1 MKISQIIEL
10 SPAFSAE
17 VNVQRDFDYNL
28 KGKNVYLDGYL
39 PNVSSRHIMRQLFES
54 LSFRDSQ
61 KVHLIMASYGT
72 GKSYLLLIM
81 AYLLGVSD
89 QEAFIE
95 LRKKIEDKEDTYN
108 DGLSST
114 LKEYWQSVSE
124 YLIVIPDYGTD
135 DFNQSMLAA
144 LNLALLEKK
153 LMYRPKTNY
162 LRAAEALESWQHNNP
177 DLYAKFESK
186 VNTKTGRDFIELLR
200 KCDGSTYESF
210 KFIFQEVVG
219 SEFSESH
226 GDIYQAFSDTAQH
239 IMSKGYKGIVVFHDE
254 FGGVLDKLINK
265 ETQTASLKIQN
276 FLEQVK
282 GKVSNANI
290 IFIAASHQNPSTIQK
305 NKLEDIEKVNG
316 RFIRH
321 QLVIEDAESEELM
334 GKVFITRDT
343 LAKDKLI
350 SGVINEDLLEQTEN
364 FSLYDGRNKAWI
376 AEKII
381 KGLYPL
387 HPLTAFVLPKLS
399 NQFAQ
404 NNRSMFN
411 FLSPKEIRAGGLK
424 KYIEETN
431 TALSS
436 EKLHLYTPDM
446 LLVFFEENLADSR
459 SENVASLVDA
469 YRTTLGKREDP
480 IIKRVLDNILV
491 LTATRKEQILPSFEV
506 LLWAMDTVQV
516 NDLQELMGSLVND
529 EILELNQHGVYEFP
543 AFGSRSLGKI
553 ITEEKSKLGTLTLG
567 RSKTIWTEVH
577 GPEAYA
583 FDEHND
589 IYGSNRSFQT
599 IWINHPD
606 ELDEYLNALLKNYG
620 WESKEPHIQGFIIYL
635 LSKDENDLEAYQ
647 KKIGVYTDV
656 LKYTIF
662 AFAKSADIFDKILS
676 TTENFMAWSNAD
688 RNTEVSGNANHL
700 QRVKAELNRLR
711 AELTTQIRNLFEPVN
726 WLWSFAELT
735 SGIEIKTPRAFDH
748 RMEEYINELFTIVL
762 KIKDIALWFIKP
774 KKEVSTVMSE
784 ILTAE
789 KNRLPLVNLN
799 NQSSTTRIMT
809 NFFNHLKLTTEIV
822 TLNKVHFGELKVPDS
837 GSAAEAVF
845 KLIEK
850 TLKVDQ
856 LTPASDF
863 FRPLLKAPYGLSET
877 VIKYMF
883 TCFFRANQENLLL
896 IDPKRPAQ
904 ALDKDSAS
912 LEELL
917 KPGSTYRIRKIEMSP
932 FEIRYLKQLNGL
944 FGKDAYA
951 NDFGELS
958 KRFDGLMNFLSPLHW
973 ALFKRKQDVE
983 RFYLELLQP
992 FLLEAASTGVDREKL
1007 AREFFMVTLP
1017 GLFLQ
1022 MASKEEFKNDNDNI
1036 PKLIAKLRVYKEYPH
1051 AEETAF
1057 KDEIIKTVSNSVF
1070 NAPIS
1075 TIDNFRDVVST
1086 WFSGLSYTIKSLA
1099 VFEDQSVMT
1108 WLKKMRS
1115 PDPVEI
1121 AKFYLEELATPSV
1134 KEWTN
1139 LGFQTHQY
1147 VATIE
1152 KYKTQIETYTRSPL
1166 VVYQSIARACF
1177 SMSANDCPTE
1187 EIFKETFQNWWDK
1200 LSPLTKAPH
1209 FEQPLVNIFVEEYQ
1223 TVLTVKEKF
1232 LTYIP
1237 AKWTQAGLMGII
1249 NPQWEEWSSVEVS
1262 VIAEEYGNCVKA
1274 LNAWRPPILEEA
1286 LCQVIA
1292 QCFDLMQANNFDALQ
1307 NGLTDEWLADLPDNT
1322 KLANW
1327 PEGSLEGSML
1337 TAIQQNQIRSFFLE
1351 TLPATFRLREFKYWD
1366 HEVLQQYEQKLS
1378 ALKSTIDDYKRPLL
1392 EVVAE
1397 LGKKLKIKADSLAEF
1412 RVQLRDNLRST
1423 EAYRFNA
1430 ANESGLLSDER
1441 AIPFLDEIRKLNS
1454 DDNLLEMIGVM
1465 AVEFK
1470 IERSYDQWSASEQSL
1485 FIKAFQEVFTYLQ
1498 KWKYPKDTR
1507 MDEARLKL
1515 NAEVEAIEKSA
1526 KLSKSQII
1534 KVLRDVLSDQINS
1547 GK

>member
-54 LSFRDSQ
+54 LSFRDSE

-89 QEAFIE
+89 QEAFTE

-153 LMYRPKTNY
+153 LIYRPKTNY

-200 KCDGSTYESF
+200 KCDGSSYESF
-210 KFIFQEVVG
+210 KLIFQEFIG

-239 IMSKGYKGIVVFHDE
+239 IMSKGYKGIVILHDE
-254 FGGVLDKLINK
+254 FGGVLDKLVNK
-265 ETQTASLKIQN
+265 TAQTPTLKIQG

-290 IFIAASHQNPSTIQK
+290 IFIAASHQEPSTIQQ
-305 NKLEDIEKVNG
+305 NKLEDIKKVNG
-316 RFIRH
+316 RFVRH
-321 QLVIEDAESEELM
+321 KLVIEDAESEELM

-343 LAKDKLI
+343 LAKDNLI
-350 SGVINEDLLEQTEN
+350 STVITEDLLEQTEN
-364 FSLYDGRNKAWI
+364 FSLYDGRSNAWI
-376 AEKII
+376 TEKII

-431 TALSS
+431 TALSR
-436 EKLHLYTPDM
+436 EKLNLYTPDM

-480 IIKRVLDNILV
+480 IIKRVLENILV
-491 LTATRKEQILPSFEV
+491 LTAARKEQIQPSFEV

-516 NDLQELMGSLVND
+516 NDLQELMNSLVND
-529 EILELNQHGVYEFP
+529 EILELNQNGVYEFP
-543 AFGSRSLGKI
+543 TFGSRSLGKI
-553 ITEEKSKLGTLTLG
+553 IAEEKSKLGTLTLSE
-567 RSKTIWTEVH
+567 SKIIWTEVN
-577 GPEAYA
+577 GPVAYV

-589 IYGSNRSFQT
+589 TYGSNRSFRT

-606 ELDEYLNALLKNYG
+606 ELETYLGMLLKNYR
-620 WESKEPHIQGFIIYL
+620 WESKETYIQGFIIYL
-635 LSKDENDLEAYQ
+635 LSNDENDLEAYQ
-647 KKIGVYTDV
+647 KKTGAYTDV

-676 TTENFMAWSNAD
+676 RTTDFMALTNAE
-688 RNTEVSGNANHL
+688 RNIEVSGNANHV
-700 QRVKAELNRLR
+700 QKVKADFIRLR

-735 SGIEIKTPRAFDH
+735 SGIEIKSRAFDN
-748 RMEEYINELFTIVL
+748 RMEEYINELFTTVL
-762 KIKDIALWFIKP
+762 KIKDDALWFTKP
-774 KKEVSTVMSE
+774 RREIGPVMSD
-784 ILTAE
+784 ILSAE
-789 KNRLPLVNLN
+789 KNRLPLANLN
-799 NQSSTTRIMT
+799 NQSVSTRITT
-809 NFFNHLKLTTEIV
+809 NFFQHLKLTTEVV
-822 TLNKVHFGELKVPDS
+822 TVNKIHYGELKVPDS

-845 KLIEK
+845 KLIDK

-856 LTPASDF
+856 LIPASDF
-863 FRPLLKAPYGLSET
+863 VKPLLQAPFGLSET

-883 TCFFRANQENLLL
+883 TCFLRANKENLLL

-917 KPGSTYRIRKIEMSP
+917 KPGSSYRIRKIEMST

-958 KRFDGLMNFLSPLHW
+958 KRFEGLMNFLSPLHW

-983 RFYLELLQP
+983 HFYLELLQP

-1022 MASKEEFKNDNDNI
+1022 MASKEEFGNDNDNI
-1036 PKLIAKLRVYKEYPH
+1036 PKLIAKLKVYKEYPH

-1070 NAPIS
+1070 KSSIS
-1075 TIDNFRDVVST
+1075 TIDDFRDVVST

-1108 WLKKMRS
+1108 WVKKMRS
-1115 PDPVEI
+1115 PDPVEV

-1237 AKWTQAGLMGII
+1237 AKWTQAGLIGVI

-1286 LCQVIA
+1286 LCQAIA
-1292 QCFDLMQANNFDALQ
+1292 QCFDLVQVDNFEALQ
-1307 NGLTDEWLADLPDNT
+1307 NSLTDSWVAELPDNT

-1327 PEGSLEGSML
+1327 PEGSLEASLL
-1337 TAIQQNQIRSFFLE
+1337 TAIQQNQIRTFFLE
-1351 TLPATFRLREFKYWD
+1351 TLPASFGLREFKYWD
-1366 HEVLQQYEQKLS
+1366 QQELQQYEQKLS

-1412 RVQLRDNLRST
+1412 RVQLRESLRST

-1430 ANESGLLSDER
+1430 GNESGLLSDER

-1454 DDNLLEMIGVM
+1454 DDNLFEMIGVM

-1485 FIKAFQEVFTYLQ
+1485 FVKAFQEVFTYLQ

-1526 KLSKSQII
+1526 KLSKSQIV

-1547 GK
+1547 GE

>member
-28 KGKNVYLDGYL
+28 KGKNEYLDGYL
-39 PNVSSRHIMRQLFES
+39 PNVSSRHIIRQIFES
-54 LSFRDSQ
+54 LSFRDSR
-61 KVHLIMASYGT
+61 KVHLITASYGT
-72 GKSYLLLIM
+72 GKSYLLLII
-81 AYLLGVSD
+81 AYLLGVAD
-89 QEAFIE
+89 QEAFTE
-95 LRKKIEDKEDTYN
+95 LRKKIVDKEDAYN
-108 DGLSST
+108 DGLSSA
-114 LKEYWQSVSE
+114 LEEYWKIVSE
-124 YLIVIPDYGTD
+124 YLIVIPNYGTD

-144 LNLALLEKK
+144 LNLALSKKK
-153 LMYRPKTNY
+153 LSYRPKTHY
-162 LRAAEALESWQHNNP
+162 LRAAETLESWQHNNP
-177 DLYAKFESK
+177 DLYAKLENRVS
-186 VNTKTGRDFIELLR
+186 TKSGRDFIELLR
-200 KCDGSTYESF
+200 KCDGSSYESF
-210 KFIFQEVVG
+210 KLIFQEFIG

-239 IMSKGYKGIVVFHDE
+239 IMSKGYKGIVILHDE

-265 ETQTASLKIQN
+265 AAHTASLKIQE

-282 GKVSNANI
+282 GKVTNANI
-290 IFIAASHQNPSTIQK
+290 IFIAASHQDPSTIQED
-305 NKLEDIEKVNG
+305 KLQDIEKING
-316 RFIRH
+316 RFERH

-343 LAKDKLI
+343 LAKDELI
-350 SGVINEDLLEQTEN
+350 STAITNDLLEQTEN
-364 FSLYDGRNKAWI
+364 FSLYDGRSNAWI
-376 AEKII
+376 TEKII

-387 HPLTAFVLPKLS
+387 HPLTTFVLPKLS

-436 EKLHLYTPDM
+436 EKLNLYTPDM
-446 LLVFFEENLADSR
+446 LLVFFEGNLADAR

-480 IIKRVLDNILV
+480 IIKRVLENILV

-506 LLWAMDTVQV
+506 LRWAMDTVQV
-516 NDLQELMGSLVND
+516 NDLQELMSSLVND

-543 AFGSRSLGKI
+543 AFGSRSLQKI
-553 ITEEKSKLGTLTLG
+553 IAEEKSKLGTLTLG
-567 RSKTIWTEVH
+567 GSKGIWTEVH

-589 IYGSNRSFQT
+589 TYGSNRSFRT

-606 ELDEYLNALLKNYG
+606 ELDAYLDALLKNYR
-620 WESKEPHIQGFIIYL
+620 WESKEPNIQGFIIYL

-647 KKIGVYTDV
+647 KKVGAYTDV

-676 TTENFMAWSNAD
+676 TTANFMAWSNAG

-700 QRVKAELNRLR
+700 QRVKAELNRLH

-726 WLWSFAELT
+726 WSWSFAELT
-735 SGIEIKTPRAFDH
+735 SGIEIKSPRAFDH
-748 RMEEYINELFTIVL
+748 RMEEYVNELFTKVL
-762 KIKDIALWFIKP
+762 KIKDDALWFTKP
-774 KKEVSTVMSE
+774 KKEVGTVMSD
-784 ILTAE
+784 ILSAE
-789 KNRLPLVNLN
+789 KDRLPLANLN
-799 NQSSTTRIMT
+799 NQLPTTRILT
-809 NFFNHLKLTTEIV
+809 NFFNHLKLTTEV
-822 TLNKVHFGELKVPDS
+822 TTVNKVHFGELKVPDS

-845 KLIEK
+845 KLIDK

-863 FRPLLKAPYGLSET
+863 VKPLLQAPYGLSET
-877 VIKYMF
+877 VIKFMF
-883 TCFFRANQENLLL
+883 TCFFRANRENLLI

-904 ALDKDSAS
+904 ALDKDSAT

-917 KPGSTYRIRKIEMSP
+917 KPGSTYRIRKIEMSS

-958 KRFDGLMNFLSPLHW
+958 KRFDGLMNFFSPLHW

-983 RFYLELLQP
+983 RFYLEFLQP
-992 FLLEAASTGVDREKL
+992 FLLEASSPGVDREKL
-1007 AREFFMVTLP
+1007 AREFFMLTLP

-1022 MASKEEFKNDNDNI
+1022 MASKEEFENDNDNI
-1036 PKLIAKLRVYKEYPH
+1036 PKLVAKLKVYKEYPH
-1051 AEETAF
+1051 AEEIAF
-1057 KDEIIKTVSNSVF
+1057 KDDLIKTLSNSVF
-1070 NAPIS
+1070 KTPIS
-1075 TIDNFRDVVST
+1075 TIDDFREVVKT
-1086 WFSGLSYTIKSLA
+1086 WFNGLSYAIKSLA

-1108 WLKKMRS
+1108 WLKKIRS
-1115 PDPVEI
+1115 PDQIEV

-1134 KEWTN
+1134 KEWTD
-1139 LGFQTHQY
+1139 LAFQTYQY
-1147 VATIE
+1147 VGTIE
-1152 KYKTQIETYTRSPL
+1152 KYKAQIETYTRSPL

-1187 EIFKETFQNWWDK
+1187 EIFKETFEDWWDK
-1200 LSPLTKAPH
+1200 LSPLSKAPH

-1237 AKWTQAGLMGII
+1237 AKWTRAGLMGIV
-1249 NPQWEEWSSVEVS
+1249 NPQWEEWNQGEVS
-1262 VIAEEYGNCVKA
+1262 VIAEEYAKCVNA

-1286 LCQVIA
+1286 LCQAIA
-1292 QCFDLMQANNFDALQ
+1292 QCFDLAQADNFEALQ
-1307 NGLTDEWLADLPDNT
+1307 NGLTDDWLAGLPDNT

-1327 PEGSLEGSML
+1327 PEGSLEGSLL
-1337 TAIQQNQIRSFFLE
+1337 TAIQQNQIRTFFLE
-1351 TLPATFRLREFKYWD
+1351 ILPASFWLCEFKYWD
-1366 HEVLQQYEQKLS
+1366 QEVLQQYEQKLS

-1412 RVQLRDNLRST
+1412 RVQLRENLRAT
-1423 EAYRFNA
+1423 EAYRSNA

-1441 AIPFLDEIRKLNS
+1441 AIPFVDEIRKLNS

-1470 IERSYDQWSASEQSL
+1470 IEGSYDQWSASEQSL
-1485 FIKAFQEVFTYLQ
+1485 FVKAFHEVFTYLL

-1515 NAEVEAIEKSA
+1515 NAEVEAIEKST

-1534 KVLRDVLSDQINS
+1534 KVLQDVLSDQIKS